1 MSLKICFINSPV
13 LSVLEPWYDEPNFV
27 RTGLACLAGYLREHC
42 DAEIQIIDCKFE
54 RLDFK
59 QAISRISEYQPDII
73 GFTAYTNEIKP
84 AAYLASHVK
93 DLFPKC
99 LTIIGGVHIT
109 ALPVETLEEF
119 KSFDIGV
126 FGEGEETIL
135 EVYQK
140 FSNGEKFENISGVVY
155 REEQKIIK
163 NKERFFKP
171 DINEF
176 PLPAWD
182 LLPSAEL
189 YYIQTS
195 RGCPYNCGFCMNP
208 NGKIARM
215 RDVENIIQE
224 LSILIHDHQAKK
236 ISFGDEIFSIDMQRS
251 HDLMDAMIDT
261 GISKQ
266 IEWDVQT
273 HVNYVDDSLFEK
285 FKKANV
291 TIVELGVETG
301 DAETLKKMGKGTN
314 LDAIFKACQSAAKA
328 KVPFGTFL
336 LFGQPN
342 ETVQSLKNTIDIA
355 VKINPDIPMFGI
367 MTPYPGTEVASFA
380 ARGMYG
386 YKLLSTDWDVYNK
399 QIGGALEFAHITR
412 KDIEKYQLIGYLS
425 VYIKNFRLWDL
436 TKFIWKYHYVGLQIL
451 KKIFT
456 KSSEIHSKKTIPSD
470 YQARTNHSIT
480 IDKDKLLTS
489 REYWKEVQKKNLSH
503 LKKIK

>member
-1 MSLKICFINSPV
+1 MALKICLINPPV

-27 RTGLACLAGYLREHC
+27 RTGLAYLAGYLREKS
-42 DAEIQIIDCKFE
+42 DAKIQIIDCKFE
-54 RLDFK
+54 RLNFH
-59 QAISRISEYQPDII
+59 QALERISLLKPDII

-84 AAYLASHVK
+84 AAYLASHIK
-93 DLFPKC
+93 ELYPQC

-109 ALPVETLEEF
+109 ALPIETLEEF
-119 KSFDIGV
+119 KAFDIGV
-126 FGEGEETIL
+126 FGEGEETLL

-140 FSNGEKFENISGVVY
+140 FSSDESLENIAGIVY
-155 REEQKIIK
+155 RANQKVIK
-163 NKERFFKP
+163 NRERFFKS
-171 DINEF
+171 DINDF

-182 LLPSAEL
+182 LLPSAET
-189 YYIQTS
+189 YYIQTI
-195 RGCPYNCGFCMNP
+195 RGCPYNCSFCMNP
-208 NGKIARM
+208 NGKVARM
-215 RDVENIIQE
+215 RMVDNVIKEMVYLVEY
-224 LSILIHDHQAKK
+224 HQAKR

-251 HDLMDAMIDT
+251 HDLMDAMIKT
-261 GISKQ
+261 GLQDK

-273 HVNYVDDSLFEK
+273 HVNYVDENLFIK

-291 TIVELGVETG
+291 SIVELGVETG
-301 DAETLKKMGKGTN
+301 DQESLKKMGKGTN
-314 LDAIFKACQSAAKA
+314 LESIFKACKAASKA

-380 ARGMYG
+380 ARGLYG

-412 KDIEKYQLIGYLS
+412 KDIEKYQLIGYLL
-425 VYIKNFRLWDL
+425 VYIKNFRFWDL
-436 TKFIWKYHYVGLQIL
+436 TKFIWKYHYVGLRIL

-456 KSSEIHSKKTIPSD
+456 KSSEIHSKETIPSD
-470 YQARTNHSIT
+470 YYLRTGLSNT
-480 IDKDKLLTS
+480 IEKEKLLTS
-489 REYWKEVQKKNLSH
+489 REYWKDVQKKNLAI